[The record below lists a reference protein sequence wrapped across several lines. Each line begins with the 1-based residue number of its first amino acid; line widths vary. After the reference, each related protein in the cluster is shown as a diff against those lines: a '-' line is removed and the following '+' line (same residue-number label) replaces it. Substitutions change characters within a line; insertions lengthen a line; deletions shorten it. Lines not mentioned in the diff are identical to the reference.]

1 MIDGKNNENEITN
14 HFCDIYADLYNSVE
28 DVELGDQ
35 IKIVQNLVKNKCNSN
50 KCVSHDCHNV
60 TSHVVKRAI
69 NSLSSGKDDETYNM
83 FSDHF
88 KHASDLVINTLSQL
102 VTAMIKHGS
111 TSTLVNKAVIK
122 PIPKNKQKS
131 LSDSKNYRAICKNS
145 ILSKILDYIIIY

>member
-1 MIDGKNNENEITN
+1 
-14 HFCDIYADLYNSVE
+14 
-28 DVELGDQ
+28 
-35 IKIVQNLVKNKCNSN
+35 
-50 KCVSHDCHNV
+50 
-60 TSHVVKRAI
+60 
-69 NSLSSGKDDETYNM
+69 M

-88 KHASDLVINTLSQL
+88 KNATDPVIKALSQL

-145 ILSKILDYIIIY
+145 ILSKILDYIIIYQIEDKLTTSPYQFAYKTEFSTSLCSFLVAETIQY